1 MLMTF
6 EVVSKKGNVT
16 GSLQKSME
24 CLCDLGCILAQNA
37 HETAI
42 SISMT
47 LLRKGE
53 SLTVD
58 DADGKEIKVTR
69 LS

>member
-1 MLMTF
+1 MTF
-6 EVVSKKGNVT
+6 EVVSKKGSVIC
-16 GSLQKSME
+16 SLQKSME
-24 CLCDLGCILAQNA
+24 CLCNLGCILAQNA

-42 SISMT
+42 DISMM

-53 SLTVD
+53 SLTLH